1 MTPVSWWIVTRLM
14 KIYDGRDTDGDDVK
28 IKKRVTLK
36 ANTLKDKYKD
46 KFKDRYK
53 DKYKDKNKEK
63 DKYIDKQAL

>member
-36 ANTLKDKYKD
+36 LTPLKINIKINLKIDIKINTKI
-46 KFKDRYK
+46 
-53 DKYKDKNKEK
+53 N
-63 DKYIDKQAL
+63 I

>member
-36 ANTLKDKYKD
+36 LTPLKINIKINLK
-46 KFKDRYK
+46 
-53 DKYKDKNKEK
+53 
-63 DKYIDKQAL
+63 IDTREGWHLQK

>member
-36 ANTLKDKYKD
+36 LTPLKINIKINLK
-46 KFKDRYK
+46 
-53 DKYKDKNKEK
+53 
-63 DKYIDKQAL
+63 IDIREGWHLQK